1 MNATRTKAEKR
12 YLKIV
17 LAEIDRRYTGVKRY
31 QHNITDAF
39 KRVKATILVTDFII
53 KSISWMMIDKK
64 WFSCCTEILCPL
76 HVSDTPYSAFIKVHE
91 SI

>member
-17 LAEIDRRYTGVKRY
+17 LAEIDRRDTGVKRY

-53 KSISWMMIDKK
+53 KSIS
-64 WFSCCTEILCPL
+64 
-76 HVSDTPYSAFIKVHE
+76 
-91 SI
+91 